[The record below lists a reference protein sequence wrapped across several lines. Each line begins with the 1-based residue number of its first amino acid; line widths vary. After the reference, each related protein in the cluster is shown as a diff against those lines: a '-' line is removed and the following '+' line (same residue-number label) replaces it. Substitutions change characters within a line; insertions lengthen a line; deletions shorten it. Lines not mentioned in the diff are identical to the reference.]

1 MWLSDFHLYN
11 PRVQY
16 YKLLFI
22 VLLHTHKKKLVK
34 YQNVLLALAPN
45 WQIQLT
51 GAPKFAI
58 FCLENK
64 EGKNAM
70 NQVKSET
77 HKGLKTPYEFLVKYN
92 Y

>member
-34 YQNVLLALAPN
+34 YQNALLALAPN
-45 WQIQLT
+45 WQIQMT
-51 GAPKFAI
+51 GAPI
-58 FCLENK
+58 LK
-64 EGKNAM
+64 ERHHDFFWFTFFK
-70 NQVKSET
+70 
-77 HKGLKTPYEFLVKYN
+77 
-92 Y
+92 